1 MAVKR
6 KEINLTLDAETFSVL
21 KVNKLDDIILTIKI
35 KNIETLE
42 GNTVQLFIKKPNGV
56 LVEQESDYSIN
67 ETYIVFNVKN
77 GAFDTVG
84 TGKGQLRIID
94 DKGKISTSKFKIVI
108 SDVITDSNSII
119 NEIGI
124 EAFDN
129 LKAEVEQLKASG
141 ATEQQIAAAVQNYLR
156 DNPVSGLT
164 SEQEEKLNSL
174 NNYDDTQV
182 KLEIK
187 DLQDNQFSGDYN
199 DLTNKPSI
207 PSIEGLASE
216 TFVTTK
222 ISEASLG
229 GGEVDLSA
237 YALKSQLH
245 DHSNKLILDSITS
258 SDIDNWNNSF
268 SGDYNDLINKPT
280 IDIDKNYVDTSLATK
295 VNKET
300 GKSLISDTEIA
311 RLSNVSNYDDTEIR
325 GLISNH
331 THSQYLTEIPSEYV
345 TETELNNK
353 GYLTSHQDLSTYAL
367 KTELHNHSN
376 KLILDSITSD
386 KVTEWNNKANL
397 NHTHTVSDI
406 TNFPSFES
414 NSIVTNTISN
424 GGLILSTD
432 KYQYVEME
440 DATSIILP
448 SVSDYT
454 EIHLFFATTA
464 DITLDLPN
472 ITWQNNTIPET
483 NANKKYEFIFSYIN
497 SSLGWLGGAII
508 YE

>member
-84 TGKGQLRIID
+84 TGEGQLRIID

-164 SEQEEKLNSL
+164 SEQEKKLNSL
-174 NNYDDTQV
+174 ENYDDTEV
-182 KLEIK
+182 KAEIK

-258 SDIDNWNNSF
+258 
-268 SGDYNDLINKPT
+268 
-280 IDIDKNYVDTSLATK
+280 
-295 VNKET
+295 
-300 GKSLISDTEIA
+300 
-311 RLSNVSNYDDTEIR
+311 
-325 GLISNH
+325 
-331 THSQYLTEIPSEYV
+331 
-345 TETELNNK
+345 
-353 GYLTSHQDLSTYAL
+353 
-367 KTELHNHSN
+367 
-376 KLILDSITSD
+376 D

-424 GGLILSTD
+424 GSLILSTD

-440 DATSIILP
+440 DTTSIILP

-454 EIHLFFATTA
+454 EIHLFFVTTA
-464 DITLDLPN
+464 NITLDLPN